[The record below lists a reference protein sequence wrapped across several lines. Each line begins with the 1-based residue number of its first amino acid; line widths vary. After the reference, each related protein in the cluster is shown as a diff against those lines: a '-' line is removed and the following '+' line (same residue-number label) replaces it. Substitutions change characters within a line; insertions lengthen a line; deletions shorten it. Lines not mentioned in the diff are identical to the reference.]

1 MAKAIKLPSGNWN
14 VRIYTHTDSNGKK
27 IYESFTASTKKEAEM
42 MASKFAADIDR
53 IRSDD
58 LTIGECV
65 KKYIDA
71 NESILSPSTINGYRV
86 DSRRFKPIENL
97 RIRKLSSNDIQGFIN
112 GLNARGLS
120 PKSVK
125 NTWGLL
131 RTSLTFCGIDKR
143 FLIHLPANPVKKKV
157 SPESEQVK
165 VLFENASPTMKK
177 AIMLAARHSLRRG
190 EICSLKYKDLQGDV
204 LYVHSDMVKTAD
216 GHSWYYKETPK
227 TSTSNREVYLSEKDL
242 ELLGTGDPEEYIVP
256 VVPTSIGTNFDR
268 LKKRTGINI
277 RFHDLRVYFAS
288 ISAAMGIPEVFTA
301 TQGGWKEN
309 SPVLRDHYKKPIAS
323 INEGYAR
330 KLNEYFDEI
339 L

>member
-1 MAKAIKLPSGNWN
+1 MANAKKLPSGNWR
-14 VRIYTHTDSNGKK
+14 VRVYSHTTPDGKK
-27 IYESFTASTKKEAEM
+27 HYESFTAPTKQQAEM
-42 MASKFAADIDR
+42 MASKFSNDVDR
-53 IRSDD
+53 NRADD
-58 LTIGECV
+58 LTVRQCV
-65 KKYIDA
+65 KNYIDA

-86 DSRRFKPIENL
+86 DSRRFKPIEKL

-131 RTSLTFCGIDKR
+131 RTSLTFAGIDKN
-143 FLIHLPANPVKKKV
+143 FLIHLPANPRKKKV
-157 SPESEQVK
+157 APESEQVK
-165 VLFENASPTMKK
+165 LLFENASPTMKK

-190 EICSLKYKDLQGDV
+190 EICALKYKDLDGDV
-204 LYVHSDMVKTAD
+204 LYVHSDVVKSAD
-216 GHSWYYKETPK
+216 GHSWVHKDIPK
-227 TSTSNREVYLSEKDL
+227 TSDSNREVYLSEKDL
-242 ELLGTGDPEEYIVP
+242 ELLGTGEPDEYIVP

-268 LKKRTGINI
+268 LRKRTGVNI

-288 ISAAMGIPEVFTA
+288 ISAAMGIPELFTA
-301 TQGGWKEN
+301 TQGGWKEG
-309 SPVLRDHYKKPIAS
+309 SQVLKDHYKKPIAS

-330 KLNEYFDEI
+330 KLNEYLDDI